1 VYIISNMDRLD
12 TYLKYEIFYFL
23 IYENIS
29 KISMLNKQLYI
40 IVNNDIFINR
50 MKNIPSPMIFNMV
63 DNFCKKC
70 NFFYFNKNDGY
81 PIPYL
86 KCGHFN

>member
-1 VYIISNMDRLD
+1 MKDLD

-29 KISMLNKQLYI
+29 KISMLNKQHYI

-50 MKNIPSPMIFNMV
+50 MKNIPCPMIFNMV

-70 NFFYFNKNDGY
+70 NYFSFNKNNDY